1 VHAKYTTGCPPVV
14 EAAKNEAP
22 KMMFN
27 PRQSETPATLPVT
40 KLPAILDMRNT
51 QDLRDRLLSALEASP
66 VLQLDGSETTQ
77 VATPGVQ
84 LLLAASQSAKAKGGK
99 IIMTDPSPALEAA
112 FLDLGVAAE
121 LTEWREAHA

>member
-1 VHAKYTTGCPPVV
+1 
-14 EAAKNEAP
+14 
-22 KMMFN
+22 MMFN
-27 PRQSETPATLPVT
+27 SRQRARPAPLPVT

-51 QDLRDRLLSALEASP
+51 QDLRDRLLSALAVSSD
-66 VLQLDGSETTQ
+66 LRLDGSETTQ

-99 IIMTDPSPALEAA
+99 IIMTNPSPALEAA